1 VDSELDKYLQEG
13 KEARQLVEKQWLLN
27 MAFFVGN
34 QWVNYNPITHALEK
48 PKVPS
53 YRVLMV
59 DNQVQPTVR
68 TELGKMTAN
77 KPKFFVVPS
86 TDSGDDIKKA
96 KTSEMLL
103 EHHWYNLRLTQKTTE
118 AALWALI
125 TGNGFAKVYWDSTA
139 GQKFEEQVTD
149 DMGMPVMDELGEPQ
163 MQTYTLVTLRWML

>member
-68 TELGKMTAN
+68 TELGKMTA
-77 KPKFFVVPS
+77 KSRSSSLCPPR
-86 TDSGDDIKKA
+86 T
-96 KTSEMLL
+96 L
-103 EHHWYNLRLTQKTTE
+103 
-118 AALWALI
+118 
-125 TGNGFAKVYWDSTA
+125 
-139 GQKFEEQVTD
+139 
-149 DMGMPVMDELGEPQ
+149 GM
-163 MQTYTLVTLRWML
+163 T